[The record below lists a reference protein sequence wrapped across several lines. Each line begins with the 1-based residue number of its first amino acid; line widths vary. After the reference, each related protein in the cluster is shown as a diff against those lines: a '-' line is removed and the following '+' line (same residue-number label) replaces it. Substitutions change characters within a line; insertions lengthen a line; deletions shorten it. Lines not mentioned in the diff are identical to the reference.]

1 MAVAIKVCG
10 ITDEVGFDAA
20 VAAGVEWV
28 GFVFFPSSPRF
39 VAPERAARIAGR
51 RKGGAQRVGL
61 FVTPS
66 DGEIA
71 AALDALSLD
80 VLQIYAPAARVAFLR
95 RRFRRLVWHPI
106 GVAAPGDLP
115 RDAEGADALVVEA
128 KAPAGASR
136 PGGNAQRF
144 DWTVLA
150 GWRAPAPWLLGGGL
164 NPENVAAAI
173 RASGAAAVDVS
184 SGVERRPGE
193 KDPALIAA
201 FVTAARSV
209 RPHAAV
215 EGETCQAGPIKSRS

>member
-10 ITDEVGFDAA
+10 ITDEAGFDAA
-20 VAAGVEWV
+20 IGAGVEWV
-28 GFVFFPSSPRF
+28 GFVFFPPSPRF

-61 FVTPS
+61 FVDPS

-71 AALDALSLD
+71 AALGALSLD
-80 VLQIYAPAARVAFLR
+80 ILQVYAPLARVTFLR
-95 RRFRRLVWHPI
+95 RRFGRPVWRPI
-106 GVAAPGDLP
+106 GVAATGDLP
-115 RDAEGADALVVEA
+115 REAEGADALLIEA

-150 GWRAPAPWLLGGGL
+150 GWQAPRPWLLGGGL
-164 NPENVAAAI
+164 NAENVAAAI
-173 RASGAAAVDVS
+173 RASGAPAVDVS

-193 KDPALIAA
+193 KDPALIEA
-201 FVTAARSV
+201 FVTAVRSV
-209 RPHAAV
+209 RPHPAA